1 MAAPVLLINEYIKRT
16 ARLEI
21 HIRDWHS
28 IYMYVTSTVVGKLSV
43 KKVSNTNF
51 NFMEWTANLGALS
64 LAHALNRRN
73 CAQLYINWAVDWNLV
88 KLALIYIKRQ
98 PYPCIAYKENLIIG
112 QHHSRKSWFFPMF
125 TNPLPVRPY
134 TKSKLEN
141 LINIENNKN
150 IFIMKI

>member
-1 MAAPVLLINEYIKRT
+1 MIKIFCSNSGSYFAVVVASVLLINEYIKRT

-51 NFMEWTANLGALS
+51 NFMEWTANLGALF

-73 CAQLYINWAVDWNLV
+73 CA
-88 KLALIYIKRQ
+88 
-98 PYPCIAYKENLIIG
+98 
-112 QHHSRKSWFFPMF
+112 
-125 TNPLPVRPY
+125 
-134 TKSKLEN
+134 
-141 LINIENNKN
+141 
-150 IFIMKI
+150 